1 MRQALV
7 NDTKLELVENG
18 FDTRVH
24 ACDGCWFHENNIVC
38 DDHLGDDPGCGV
50 TRVYKEVK

>member
-7 NDTKLELVENG
+7 NGTKLELVENG

-24 ACDGCWFHENNIVC
+24 ACDGCWFHENKIVC
-38 DDHLGDDPGCGV
+38 DLHLDSDPGCGV